1 MKWTN
6 FLAEASTAIVTAF
19 VVGAIIALCVVT
31 GHVV

>member
-6 FLAEASTAIVTAF
+6 FLAEASTVVVTVF

-31 GHVV
+31 GHAV